1 MTTITDA
8 QIHDWWEST
17 APYTIMILSNRGRHE
32 AVPDRK
38 AIIKAHERRMI
49 ALHAD
54 GVLPIVCPARDRG
67 ELAGVAIF
75 AADPDQT
82 ARIMDE
88 DPGVRAGLYSYQVH
102 PCSSVPGSVLPP
114 G

>member
-1 MTTITDA
+1 MITITDA
-8 QIHDWWEST
+8 QIRDWWEST
-17 APYTIMILSNRGRHE
+17 APYTIMILSNRSRHE

-38 AIIKAHERRMI
+38 AIIRAHERRMI